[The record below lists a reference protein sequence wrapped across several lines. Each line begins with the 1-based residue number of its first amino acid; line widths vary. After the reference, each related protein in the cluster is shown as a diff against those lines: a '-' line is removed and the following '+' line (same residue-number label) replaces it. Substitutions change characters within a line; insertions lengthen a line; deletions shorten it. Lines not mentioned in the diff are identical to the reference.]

1 MTPRLLRRRSRRIRA
16 FAAALVLA
24 ILPASAASAQLPEPA
39 DPLVTERP
47 DDWPQPAELEVEAAV
62 LVEAS
67 SGQVL
72 LEQQP
77 DQRRPV
83 ASTIKVLTALSVLER
98 TDLDDEVTAGDEVLD
113 VPGSGVDLQPG
124 DTWTVEELVDA
135 LISRSGN
142 EAAEALAVH
151 VAGDVDGFTDLMEQ
165 DAASIG
171 VEGLELS
178 SPSGLDDAQQLS
190 AQDLATIARAALDD
204 DRLRPFLGRTSV
216 TLPGVGSVPTR
227 NELLDRYDGATGV
240 KTGFTSAAGNSLVAS
255 AERDGR
261 EVVAVVLGAGDDPA
275 RFDIAGELLD
285 LGLDDFSTHQL
296 SGQLRLAV
304 GGGNVQLEVDPVEVS
319 APTGRDIGLDWP
331 LTPRPPDEAPTVAIT
346 DGAAEGAA
354 PLGSVPAR
362 LDRDV
367 AELDP
372 DGAGGDA
379 LGRAVVDGVYAGLR
393 AAAVTERLS

>member
-1 MTPRLLRRRSRRIRA
+1 MTARTVRRRSGRIRVLV
-16 FAAALVLA
+16 AATVLA
-24 ILPASAASAQLPEPA
+24 VLPATAASAELPEPS
-39 DPLVTERP
+39 DPVVTERP
-47 DDWPQPAELEVEAAV
+47 NDWPQPAELDVEAVV
-62 LVEAS
+62 LVEGS

-72 LEQQP
+72 LEQRSE
-77 DQRRPV
+77 QRRPV

-98 TDLDDEVTAGDEVLD
+98 TELDDEVTAGDEVLD

-171 VEGLELS
+171 VDELELS
-178 SPSGLDDAQQLS
+178 SPSGLDDTQQLS
-190 AQDLATIARAALDD
+190 AQDLATIARAALID

-216 TLPGVGSVPTR
+216 TLPGIGSVPTR

-275 RFDIAGELLD
+275 RFDVAGELLD
-285 LGLDDFSTHQL
+285 LGLDDFNTHEL

-304 GGGNVQLEVDPVEVS
+304 GGGSVRLEVDPVEVT
-319 APTGRDIGLDWP
+319 APAGREVGLDWP
-331 LTPRPPDEAPTVAIT
+331 VAPRPPDEAPSVAIT
-346 DGAAEGAA
+346 EGSGDDAA
-354 PLGSVPAR
+354 PLGAVPAT
-362 LDRDV
+362 LERDV
-367 AELDP
+367 AEPDP
-372 DGAGGDA
+372 EGAGGDA

-393 AAAVTERLS
+393 AAAVADRLS